1 MIIDLP
7 STTTSQV
14 NSKLVQIREEG
25 GAVTLGRVLTLVI
38 VTDDGAKTEEAVEA
52 ANDASR
58 EHPCRVIVV
67 ARGARKA
74 APRLDAQI
82 RVGGDAGASEV
93 IVLRLYGELANEGA
107 SCVVPL
113 LLPDTPVVAWWPN
126 ESPAVPAED
135 PIGQLA
141 QRRITDAAAEKNPI
155 KALEQR
161 RASYTPG
168 DTDLAW
174 TRLTL
179 WRAMLASAFDL
190 PPYEKV
196 TEAEVSGESDSPS
209 TDLLAAWLAAYL
221 KVPVKRSKATHG
233 EGIVDVRLVR
243 RSGMVELA
251 RPDGKVGTL
260 SQPGQPERRVALQR
274 RVVRDCLAEELRRL
288 DPDEVYDTALK
299 ALGKVVRG
307 RPAPKAAAATARKP
321 KPAPAKVSTDLK
333 TVEAKA
339 PIPASV
345 PAPESVSVPESVSGS
360 TSGSGSDGKAAEGK
374 PASTKPAAKSSS
386 AKPAAKSAA
395 KPAAKAKAASDGK
408 AKAPAKATKSPGKAK
423 AGS

>member
-14 NSKLVQIREEG
+14 NSKLVQLREEG

-38 VTDDGAKTEEAVEA
+38 VTDDGAKTEDAVDA

-113 LLPDTPVVAWWPN
+113 LLPDTPVVAWWPH
-126 ESPAVPAED
+126 EAPAVPAKD

-161 RASYTPG
+161 RSGYTPG

-179 WRAMLASAFDL
+179 WRAMLASALDL
-190 PPYEKV
+190 PPFERV
-196 TEAEVSGESDSPS
+196 TAAEVSGEADSPS
-209 TDLLAAWLAAYL
+209 TDLLAAWLAGAL
-221 KVPVKRSKATHG
+221 KAPVKRAKATRG
-233 EGIVDVRLVR
+233 SGIVDVRMER
-243 RSGMVELA
+243 RSGAVELV

-260 SQPGQPERRVALQR
+260 AQPGQPERRVALQR
-274 RVVRDCLAEELRRL
+274 REIRDCLAEELRRL
-288 DPDEVYDTALK
+288 DPDEVYESALRS
-299 ALGKVVRG
+299 LGKVVRG
-307 RPAPKAAAATARKP
+307 RTPVKATSAARKP
-321 KPAPAKVSTDLK
+321 AR
-333 TVEAKA
+333 KA
-339 PIPASV
+339 TAT
-345 PAPESVSVPESVSGS
+345 A
-360 TSGSGSDGKAAEGK
+360 D
-374 PASTKPAAKSSS
+374 
-386 AKPAAKSAA
+386 AKPADA
-395 KPAAKAKAASDGK
+395 KPAEAKPAE
-408 AKAPAKATKSPGKAK
+408 AKAPAKAPAKAVPAKAAAKAK
-423 AGS
+423 QAKPAKAKS